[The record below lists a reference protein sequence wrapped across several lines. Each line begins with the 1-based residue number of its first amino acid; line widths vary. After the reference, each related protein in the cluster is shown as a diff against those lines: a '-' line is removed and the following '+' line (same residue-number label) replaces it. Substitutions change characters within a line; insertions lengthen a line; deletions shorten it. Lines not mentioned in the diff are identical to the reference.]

1 MKRFYRCSLTWQNIS
16 VWSLFLVLSASW
28 EAQAQVK
35 SINLNDINTQLP
47 KNISHNSATPDGIKQ
62 SDRDLAQGVTR
73 ITDIELKQTNKGLEV
88 ILKTAAGNQKL
99 VPLILPVGNKLEIDI
114 LDATL
119 AFNIRNGVTK
129 TNPTPGIKT
138 VNLAKVDENSIRL
151 TVTGESK
158 APRVKV
164 IPSRQNLVL
173 SISPQGNVIQQTPS
187 EEIEIIATGEAEN
200 SPYLPDNNTTATKTD
215 TPQRDIP
222 QTIQIV
228 PRQII
233 EDRQIRRVQEIADNV
248 PGVINNYTYGGL
260 SSASFLIRGFDSQAT
275 YRDGFADFTFVTP
288 FEVTGVE
295 QFEILKGP
303 GSALYGQNEPGGIVN
318 LVSKKPLTE
327 PYYAAEFTVGSDES
341 YRPTLDL
348 SGALNEDKTVAY
360 RLNLAYENSKSH
372 IDFIESE
379 SFFVAPAFFWQIG
392 EKTKINFNFEYQ
404 NYDYTF
410 DRSLPGINESFDVP
424 ISRFLGEP
432 DFNNAKVNAGR
443 ASYVLEHKFN
453 DNWKLRNGLYFVTSQ
468 IDTAYTDGTLV
479 DELFERNASKSD
491 EQSTNLTF
499 QNELVGKFKT
509 GSIEHQLLLGAEYSY
524 SRFEYEFSD
533 ATIDPINFFNP
544 VYGAKPSEFILSS
557 AEKQSTNVFAFYLQ
571 DQIKLFDNLKVL
583 AGGRLDIAD
592 SNYED
597 TLNNEE
603 LVNNSDTA
611 FTPRVGIVYQPI
623 APISLYASYAS
634 SFNPDIFSRSRTGET
649 FDPEEGQQYE
659 IGIKTDIIRDRLAS
673 TLAFYDIT
681 KQNVAVT
688 DPVDADFNIQTG
700 EQKSRGLELDLTGT
714 PVKGWNIIFGYAYT
728 DAFVNKDTTIPIDD
742 RLAGVPEHQIGL
754 WNSYEIQ
761 QGNLKGLGFGLGMYY
776 VSQRAAN
783 LPNDNVELPSYFRVD
798 TSVFYKWDDWKVQ
811 LGIDNLTD
819 IEYYNTY
826 GGGSVIPQAPLTVL
840 GTVSAKF

>member
-1 MKRFYRCSLTWQNIS
+1 MQLIKDSFYLVQFSLLSVLTTINSVGAESINNQSNFLSTTQIKETQPQISTSAQDLLAQQNSLTRVTGIEVNQN
-16 VWSLFLVLSASW
+16 
-28 EAQAQVK
+28 
-35 SINLNDINTQLP
+35 
-47 KNISHNSATPDGIKQ
+47 
-62 SDRDLAQGVTR
+62 
-73 ITDIELKQTNKGLEV
+73 NKGLEI
-88 ILKTAAGNQKL
+88 ILKTSAGGQKL
-99 VPLILPVGNKLEIDI
+99 VPLILPEGNKLAIDI
-114 LDATL
+114 LNATL
-119 AFNIRNGVTK
+119 ASSIRNGVTK
-129 TNPTPGIKT
+129 SNPAPGINQVRLTKI
-138 VNLAKVDENSIRL
+138 DENSIRL
-151 TVTGESK
+151 TITGK
-158 APRVKV
+158 TQAPSAEI
-164 IPSRQNLVL
+164 IPSQQNLVL
-173 SISPQGNVIQQTPS
+173 SVNPQGTTAQSTPS
-187 EEIEIIATGEAEN
+187 EEIEVLATGEREN

-222 QTIQIV
+222 QSIQIV

-248 PGVINNYTYGGL
+248 PGVINNYSYGGL
-260 SSASFLIRGFDSQAT
+260 SSASFLIRGFDSQTT
-275 YRDGFADFTFVTP
+275 YRDGFADFDFVTP

-295 QFEILKGP
+295 QVEILKGP
-303 GSALYGQNEPGGIVN
+303 GSALYGQNQPGGIVN

-327 PYYAAEFTVGSDES
+327 PYYAAEFTVGSDQS
-341 YRPTLDL
+341 YRPTLDI
-348 SGALNEDKTVAY
+348 SDALNKDKTVAY
-360 RLNLAYENSKSH
+360 RLNLAYENSESH

-379 SFFVAPAFFWQIG
+379 SFFVAPAFSWQIG
-392 EKTKINFNFEYQ
+392 KNTKVNFNFEYQ

-424 ISRFLGEP
+424 ISRFVGEP

-443 ASYVLEHKFN
+443 ASYVLEHEFN
-453 DNWKLRNGLYFVTSQ
+453 SNWKFRNGLYFVTSQ
-468 IDTAYTDGTLV
+468 IDSAYTSNGSLV
-479 DELFERNASKSD
+479 DGLLERNAEKSD
-491 EQSTNLTF
+491 EQSINLAF
-499 QNELVGKFKT
+499 QNELVGKFNT
-509 GSIEHQLLLGAEYSY
+509 ASIEHQLLLGAQYSY
-524 SRFEYEFSD
+524 SRFEYDFLG

-544 VYGAKPSEFILSS
+544 VYGAKPGNFTPSFG
-557 AEKQSTNVFAFYLQ
+557 EKQSTNVFAFYLQ
-571 DQIKLFDNLKVL
+571 DQIKLFDNLKIL

-597 TLNNEE
+597 TLNDEE

-649 FDPEEGQQYE
+649 FEPEEGEQYE

-700 EQKSRGLELDLTGT
+700 EQKSRGIELDLTGT

-728 DAFVNKDTTIPIDD
+728 DAFINKDTTIPIDD

-761 QGNLKGLGFGLGMYY
+761 KGKLKGLGVGLGLYY
-776 VSQRAAN
+776 VSQREGN
-783 LPNDNVELPSYFRVD
+783 LPNDNVELPGYFRVD
-798 TSVFYKWDDWKVQ
+798 SSLFYKQDNWKVQ

-826 GGGSVIPQAPLTVL
+826 EGSSVIPQAPLTIL
-840 GTVSAKF
+840 GTVSVKF